1 MFYWKHMVLSYKD
14 SRTENIMNDRMP
26 PVTPGEILLENF
38 LKPLNVSQ
46 TRLAID
52 TGIPQS
58 RVHAVVT
65 GKRGITA
72 DTAVRFAAYFGNS
85 AEFWLNCQST
95 YELDMLAYSGKRDA
109 ILKRVHPCSF
119 TVADSQPTA

>member
-1 MFYWKHMVLSYKD
+1 LKLSIISD
-14 SRTENIMNDRMP
+14 EVTIMNDRMS
-26 PVTPGEILLENF
+26 PVTPGELLLEDF

-65 GKRGITA
+65 GKRGISA
-72 DTAVRFAAYFGNS
+72 DAAVRFAAYFGNS
-85 AEFWLNCQST
+85 AEFWLNCQTT
-95 YELDMLAYSGKRDA
+95 YELDMLTYSGKRDT
-109 ILKRVHPCSF
+109 ILECVHPCSS
-119 TVADSQPTA
+119 ADIYDCPQPTA